1 MTRKRK
7 PSGRTSLRADT
18 TLAPAGEPEAEVY
31 VGGLPVC
38 CLRSFKEVVVAGAR
52 TGDQHRRVLGL
63 GCASC
68 GRNWEVT
75 SSLDERVLASFVT
88 HAGLRIEGGRHP
100 AA

>member
-38 CLRSFKEVVVAGAR
+38 CLRSFKEVVVAGAC
-52 TGDQHRRVLGL
+52 TGDEHRRVLGL
-63 GCASC
+63 DCSSC
-68 GRNWEVT
+68 GRGWVVT
-75 SSLDERVLASFVT
+75 SSLDERVLARFVT
-88 HAGLRIEGGRHP
+88 HAGPRVEGGRHP

>member
-7 PSGRTSLRADT
+7 PSGRTLLRADT

-38 CLRSFKEVVVAGAR
+38 CLRSFKEAVVIGVR
-52 TGDQHRRVLGL
+52 TGDQRRRVLGL

-68 GRNWEVT
+68 GRNWVVT
-75 SSLDERVLASFVT
+75 SSLDERVLARFVT
-88 HAGLRIEGGRHP
+88 HAGPRVEGGRHP

>member
-1 MTRKRK
+1 MTRRRK

-38 CLRSFKEVVVAGAR
+38 CLRSFKEVVVAGAQ
-52 TGDQHRRVLGL
+52 TGDEHRRVLGL
-63 GCASC
+63 DCASC
-68 GRNWEVT
+68 GRSWVVT
-75 SSLDERVLASFVT
+75 SSLDERVLGRFVT
-88 HAGLRIEGGRHP
+88 HAGPRVEGGRHP